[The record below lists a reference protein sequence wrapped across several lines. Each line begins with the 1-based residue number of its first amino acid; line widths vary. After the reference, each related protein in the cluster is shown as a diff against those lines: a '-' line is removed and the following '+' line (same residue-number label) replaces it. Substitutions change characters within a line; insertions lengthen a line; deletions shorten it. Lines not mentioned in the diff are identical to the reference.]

1 MNEDKIIN
9 LVQNEILHRDN
20 LKSYLECIL
29 LISKKLIRT
38 FNLGKRLYLC
48 GNGGSNA
55 DASHIASEFIKN
67 FMINRRCN
75 LINNNSNHNNM
86 LSRLQLGLPAFSL
99 SNGENITAIANDMDY
114 SLIYAQQVFT
124 YCNRDDV
131 LILFSTS
138 GNSENV
144 INAAKT
150 AKEMGVYAIAFTGDQ
165 DNKLQLFCDYG
176 VRVGFPTTAQI
187 QETYMSIMH
196 VVCAV
201 VEQIIFNK

>member
-1 MNEDKIIN
+1 MIDVKINN
-9 LVQNEILHRDN
+9 LVQNEILNRDI
-20 LKSYLECIL
+20 LEQYNESIV

-67 FMINRRCN
+67 FKINRKCN
-75 LINNNSNHNNM
+75 LIDNDLNKNNM

-99 SNGENITAIANDMDY
+99 SNSENITAIANDMEY

-124 YCNRDDV
+124 YCNNDDV

-138 GNSENV
+138 GNSENI
-144 INAAKT
+144 INAAIT
-150 AKEMGVYAIAFTGDQ
+150 AKELGVYTIAFTGDK
-165 DNKLQLFCDYG
+165 DNKLQSLSDYG
-176 VRVGFPTTAQI
+176 VKVHLPTTAQI

-196 VVCAV
+196 SVCAV
-201 VEQIIFNK
+201 VEQMIFDK